1 MIDPHR
7 HASGRLLHLLC
18 ASEKPRFLPRE
29 VIASIAGAGKR
40 EHGRAAVRIVLPPPY
55 DWSSDDES

>member
-29 VIASIAGAGKR
+29 VIASIAGAQSR
-40 EHGRAAVRIVLPPPY
+40 EHAGGGIRIVSPPPY
-55 DWSSDDES
+55 DWSSDDEA